1 MVKNGGPERSV
12 GGCVPVRPAAVHTAA
27 GVVSPIPAAAVSV
40 SGVFSAS
47 PSGTAAA
54 AS

>member
-1 MVKNGGPERSV
+1 MVKNGGPYLSV
-12 GGCVPVRPAAVHTAA
+12 GGYIPVRTAAVHTAA
-27 GVVSPIPAAAVSV
+27 GVVSPIPAAAVTV
-40 SGVFSAS
+40 SGVISAS